1 MNEKIKNAK
10 NGMQLMKMINQLH
23 TVLFYRKYFLDI
35 FYKCLRHMCK
45 RARLVPDQDVGG
57 RYIRIRDD
65 FRADAL
71 ICHQG
76 GGSGENRNS
85 HALPCQ
91 FTGIQGVCNPAAD
104 GRLFINLV
112 EPAIDFVYA

>member
-45 RARLVPDQDVGG
+45 RA
-57 RYIRIRDD
+57 
-65 FRADAL
+65 
-71 ICHQG
+71 
-76 GGSGENRNS
+76 
-85 HALPCQ
+85 
-91 FTGIQGVCNPAAD
+91 
-104 GRLFINLV
+104 
-112 EPAIDFVYA
+112 